1 MALWKETRRRLLE
14 AVASSDAYIPSIDRI
29 VIDYVEGFNKLDS
42 RSQFIETEERE
53 DIINAFIQ
61 ILDEAGICK
70 ERNNIMQL
78 IDDNRNW

>member
-14 AVASSDAYIPSIDRI
+14 AVAFSDAYIPSIDRI